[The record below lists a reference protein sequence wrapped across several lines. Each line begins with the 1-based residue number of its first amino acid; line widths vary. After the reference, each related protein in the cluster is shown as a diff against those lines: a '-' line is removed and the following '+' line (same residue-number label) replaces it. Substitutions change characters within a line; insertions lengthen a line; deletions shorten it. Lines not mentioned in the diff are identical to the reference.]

1 MKILLATVLVSVFAS
16 IMVLPCYGQS
26 TTEQAAPSAAEAG
39 ELARIL
45 QKIADGKQLSAK
57 DISKIDNAVIRVDDT
72 QIRTGD
78 PELSPLQ
85 AEKSIYILKVDRG
98 DTNFKQLLQMQ
109 KAMLQS
115 QLTLLR
121 VLAVIARHQDRIER
135 RVARSENINREL
147 GLGMKDL
154 GHGVDMARVDISST
168 NAETTDIGEMTA
180 YMEQDIIKLM
190 KMLGGSPCRR

>member
-1 MKILLATVLVSVFAS
+1 M
-16 IMVLPCYGQS
+16 
-26 TTEQAAPSAAEAG
+26 
-39 ELARIL
+39 ARIL